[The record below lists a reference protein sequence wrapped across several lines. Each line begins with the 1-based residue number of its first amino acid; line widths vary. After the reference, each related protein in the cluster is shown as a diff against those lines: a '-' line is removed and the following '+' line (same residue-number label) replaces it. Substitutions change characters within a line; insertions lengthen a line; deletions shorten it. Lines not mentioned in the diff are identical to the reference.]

1 MWICFVLFCN
11 KWSYNWVAVA
21 LANLSMPTSPSL
33 SQTLPCSYNSV
44 TLAFFFF
51 FFNVPGTYQSLSY
64 LRAFVHVHAHKK
76 PSDLRWAGTL
86 FHLYISTQSHLLK
99 KAFSC
104 HLIQSRQPSRV
115 FHIVSHLFICCTL
128 RLSCL
133 FTCGFFPS
141 SIPAGKDLVW
151 IDHYVP

>member
-1 MWICFVLFCN
+1 MILQLGCCGPGQSIHAYISKFISDTPLFIQF
-11 KWSYNWVAVA
+11 SYTC
-21 LANLSMPTSPSL
+21 L
-33 SQTLPCSYNSV
+33 
-44 TLAFFFF
+44 FFF

-141 SIPAGKDLVW
+141 SIPAGKDLV
-151 IDHYVP
+151 